1 VNQKK
6 QNSLSIDAEGLPPTI
21 QQLIHQADAEMVEY
35 SGRASDVEMLKD
47 WLAKGDNRLAE
58 FQAKQIVER
67 QQQFRQAKQQGLP
80 ADLQRLIDQANA
92 DLIEYSGRAADV
104 EMLNDWLAKGDH
116 RLAKFQAKQIVERQQ
131 QFRQAQQQGLPA
143 DLQQLI
149 DQANAELIE
158 YSGRAADVEMLND
171 WLAKGDHRLA
181 EFQSRQIV
189 ERQRNI
195 RNRS

>member
-116 RLAKFQAKQIVERQQ
+116 RLA
-131 QFRQAQQQGLPA
+131 
-143 DLQQLI
+143 
-149 DQANAELIE
+149 
-158 YSGRAADVEMLND
+158 
-171 WLAKGDHRLA
+171 